1 MFFAP
6 TLYSCSPRVNDRSF
20 ERFVNRAFANA
31 AIARQNVNVE
41 QDDTSWTLS
50 FDVPGLSRDD
60 LSVSIEG
67 AVVRVESKA
76 EARRQV
82 KAAYEMPLEIDTATS
97 EAKLEHG
104 VLTLRLGKLVPTSN
118 KVDLSIQ

>member
-6 TLYSCSPRVNDRSF
+6 ALYNCSPRAHDRSF

-31 AIARQNVNVE
+31 TVSRHGVNIE

-50 FDVPGLSRDD
+50 FDVPGLTRDD

-82 KAAYEMPLEIDTATS
+82 KAAYEMPLEIDTAAS
-97 EAKLEHG
+97 EAKLENG
-104 VLTLRLGKLVPTSN
+104 VLTLKLGKLQPVSN